1 MRWLPRSY
9 DGGSRTQM
17 THNVRDK
24 RSLEKPL
31 FFPILPRVSPFASY
45 DREVQVKNAYGPKA
59 ISGGTAYVKQDTG
72 DVSKVPLMVYREST
86 VLSIFMKD

>member
-1 MRWLPRSY
+1 MRWPPRSY
-9 DGGSRTQM
+9 DGGSRAQL

-59 ISGGTAYVKQDTG
+59 ISGGTTYGKKDIGSA
-72 DVSKVPLMVYREST
+72 SKVPVMVNRESV